1 MFYFLLLLL
10 ALLFGGYGAVSSQ
23 VEDASYDVH
32 DEYAQDEDGDGR
44 RIVLEVDGPDE
55 SAVKQVILTA
65 GCDGYRIANVYDI
78 NYFVRDTVGMVGVP
92 VDVYNENKT
101 VWNSDRVQLTFCYDE
116 SRLSCEEDALIVM
129 RYDGNIQSYDVLD
142 NFRIN
147 KEENKVIVDV
157 DCQGIYV
164 LEDGIIWTG
173 IWSGTYVQEPEYQEP
188 DCDWHDEFYYEDIE
202 KLADTSIY
210 DGLGEYHITTAE
222 QLAGLTKLVN
232 EGYSFEGEDIY
243 LDADLDLKGY
253 QWVPI
258 GWYYPAD
265 NGYLWH
271 DFPFDGR
278 FHGENHVIYNL
289 RINEPQ
295 HSDIGLFGRT
305 LSSFSVS
312 DLGLVDCEIIGDY
325 CVGAFLG
332 DNINPGNYGMTN
344 CFATG
349 TVKGNISAGALVG
362 SSAYLKMKDCYA
374 YLRTGSVSEIA
385 GDLRGG
391 SMENCHL
398 NDEESEAFLE
408 IYISNPVETR

>member
-10 ALLFGGYGAVSSQ
+10 ALLFGGYSSYGPH
-23 VEDASYDVH
+23 EDYGT
-32 DEYAQDEDGDGR
+32 YEDYTQNEREDDR
-44 RIVLEVDGPDE
+44 KLVLEVDEADKP
-55 SAVKQVILTA
+55 AVNKIILVA
-65 GCDGYRIANVYDI
+65 NCSGYRMNNVYDI
-78 NYFVRDTVGMVGVP
+78 DYLIRDTVGMVGVP
-92 VDVYNENKT
+92 VEIYNVDKAVEPE
-101 VWNSDRVQLTFCYDE
+101 DGAQITFFYDE
-116 SRLSCEEDALIVM
+116 SKLSCEEDALIVM
-129 RYDGNIQSYDVLD
+129 RYDEDAQFYDVLTD
-142 NFRIN
+142 VRIN
-147 KEENKVIVDV
+147 KENNQVIADV
-157 DCQGIYV
+157 ACEGTYV

-210 DGLGEYHITTAE
+210 NGLGEYHITTAE